1 MKIINLIFFYNS
13 IWEYCVYL
21 CYTKTQHVIAE
32 RSYIV
37 NTWSIIVSI
46 VSAVFLLN
54 VGLAAA
60 VVFFERRSPSSTWAW
75 LFVLFFIPVFGFF
88 IYLIFGR
95 NTGKK
100 KAFGPKIGIDER
112 TYIDFVKDKE
122 ELGDEVV
129 DQLFSNDGIKLGKT
143 YKHLL
148 DFATLN
154 LNCGSWMTYHNEIK
168 YFTDGNKKFRALI
181 DDIRSAEK
189 FIHMEYYIF
198 RGDDL
203 GRRIVDEL
211 SAKASQGVE
220 VRLMYDHMG
229 NVALPKNF
237 FNKLKKAGG
246 KVCAFTPAFFIRL
259 NYRNHRKIAVIDGKI
274 GYVGGFNIGNEY
286 LGLVKRFG
294 YWRDTHVRFEG
305 EVVDQLQLRFMMD
318 WNFCY
323 EEKFEINSF
332 YYPPKDIK
340 NYLPAQVVSS
350 GPDTRWH
357 NIRNSYFKMINEA
370 EKNIYVETQYF
381 SPDDS
386 IQEALKIAALSGID
400 VRIIIPA
407 HPDHLFVYW
416 ASMSY
421 LGELLEAG
429 VRCYQ
434 YENGFIHSKTIFVDG
449 IVGTVGTANM
459 DIRSFGL
466 NFETNAFIFDENKVL
481 ELEKEFLNDL
491 NDCTEIT
498 YEKYLKRGKIFKIR
512 ESVARLISPML

>member
-1 MKIINLIFFYNS
+1 M
-13 IWEYCVYL
+13 
-21 CYTKTQHVIAE
+21 
-32 RSYIV
+32 
-37 NTWSIIVSI
+37 NTWSIVVSI

-54 VGLAAA
+54 VALAAA

-75 LFVLFFIPVFGFF
+75 LFVLFFIPVAGFF

-100 KAFGPKIGIDER
+100 KAFGPKITIDEH
-112 TYIDFVKDKE
+112 TYIDFIKNRDGLV
-122 ELGDEVV
+122 DEIEN
-129 DQLFSNDGIKLGKT
+129 QLFSNDGIKLSKT

-154 LNCGSWMTYHNEIK
+154 LNSGSWMTYHNK
-168 YFTDGNKKFRALI
+168 VRHFTDGNKKFESLI
-181 DDIRSAEK
+181 NDIRSAEK
-189 FIHMEYYIF
+189 FIHLEYYIF

-203 GRRIVDEL
+203 GKRLVKEL
-211 SAKASQGVE
+211 SQKAQQGVQ
-220 VRLMYDHMG
+220 VRLMYDFMG
-229 NVALPKNF
+229 NIALPKNF
-237 FNKLKKAGG
+237 FKELKASGG
-246 KVCAFTPAFFIRL
+246 NVCAFIPSFFIRL

-294 YWRDTHVRFEG
+294 YWRDTHARFEG

-318 WNFCY
+318 WNFCS
-323 EEKFEINSF
+323 EDKFGIDSF
-332 YYPPKDIK
+332 YYPAKDIK
-340 NYLPAQVVSS
+340 EYLPAQIVSS

-357 NIRNSYFKMINEA
+357 NVRNSYFKMINEA
-370 EKNIYVETQYF
+370 EKNIYIETPYF

-429 VRCYQ
+429 VKCYQ
-434 YENGFIHSKTIFVDG
+434 YETGFIHSKTIFVDG
-449 IVGTVGTANM
+449 IVGTIGTANM
-459 DIRSFGL
+459 DVRSFGL
-466 NFETNAFIFDENKVL
+466 NFEVNSFIFDEEKVS
-481 ELEKEFLNDL
+481 ELEKVFLKDL
-491 NDCTEIT
+491 KNCTEIT
-498 YEKYLKRGKIFKIR
+498 YENYLKRGKMFKIR
-512 ESVARLISPML
+512 ESVSRLISPML